1 MNILCTLYLFIINCI
16 IILFSL
22 IKRVFFVS
30 IINKETVSNENLEVI
45 KIYQNRCLEYFVS
58 YYLGDIY
65 PKVRNDLLE
74 LEKKNMSLFMRHW
87 KVYSERLFIEI

>member
-1 MNILCTLYLFIINCI
+1 MNIFNKLNLFIINCI

-65 PKVRNDLLE
+65 PQVRNDLLE
-74 LEKKNMSLFMRHW
+74 LEKKTWVFL
-87 KVYSERLFIEI
+87 